1 MLANHVSSTS
11 ILMASSITTP
21 IQQSELSSEIKRLS
35 FSGAEFDYKF
45 GTRLD
50 RRITDRLLGAII
62 EGLFVRF
69 WSMISLML
77 SPLSLYRILGLMRL
91 RSMVIKSS
99 IMCLLAIR
107 RIWRD
112 RERSRFSRGKS
123 WH

>member
-45 GTRLD
+45 GIRLD
-50 RRITDRLLGAII
+50 RRITDRSLGAII

-69 WSMISLML
+69 WCMISPML

-91 RSMVIKSS
+91 KSMVIKSS
-99 IMCLLAIR
+99 IMSLLGIR
-107 RIWRD
+107 QIWRD
-112 RERSRFSRGKS
+112 RERSRFSKARS

>member
-11 ILMASSITTP
+11 ILMASSIITP

-50 RRITDRLLGAII
+50 RRITDRLLGVTI

-69 WSMISLML
+69 WSMISPML
-77 SPLSLYRILGLMRL
+77 SPLSQYRILGLMRL
-91 RSMVIKSS
+91 KSMVIKSS
-99 IMCLLAIR
+99 IMSLLGIR
-107 RIWRD
+107 QIWRD
-112 RERSRFSRGKS
+112 RERSRFSKARS